1 MVNLGYS
8 GQMCLTFLRLKGE
21 KEDYYYVSVT
31 QVSREFIFLIEV
43 LKMFHPPYKSK
54 RHGPWFKELPIQN
67 KQATTTKKV
76 SPL

>member
-43 LKMFHPPYKSK
+43 LKMF
-54 RHGPWFKELPIQN
+54 
-67 KQATTTKKV
+67 
-76 SPL
+76 

>member
-1 MVNLGYS
+1 MLD
-8 GQMCLTFLRLKGE
+8 FFEAIKGE

-54 RHGPWFKELPIQN
+54 RHGPWFRELPIQN
-67 KQATTTKKV
+67 KQITTKKIV
-76 SPL
+76 FPL